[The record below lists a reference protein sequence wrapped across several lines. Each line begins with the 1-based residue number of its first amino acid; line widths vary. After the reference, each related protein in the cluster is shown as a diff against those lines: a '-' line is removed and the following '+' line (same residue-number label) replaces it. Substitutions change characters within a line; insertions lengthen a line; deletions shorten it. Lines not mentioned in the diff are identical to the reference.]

1 MNVADG
7 SREFYLQLYRQAKP
21 GLPGRDIPWLERLRA
36 EAVERFMAAGI
47 PGRAEEAWKYTDTRA
62 FEKRRFTLP
71 GKNGAAQL
79 TSLKPYALGSPVAH
93 RLVFVDGVFVPELS
107 VVCDL
112 PPGATIR
119 NLASALEREAGVVQA
134 HLGDTLPADM
144 HGFTALNAAFLSDG
158 AYIHLGR
165 GVVLR
170 EPVHL
175 LFIAGGSAPT
185 VAHPRNLIVAG
196 EDSGATLIESY
207 VALNEG
213 EYFTNA
219 VTEIVAGRNAGIE
232 HYKLVRESERAYHVG
247 GIHVRQE
254 RDSRYLSH
262 NVAVGG
268 RLVRSDIRAALDGEG
283 AECTLNGLTLAHG
296 RQHVDHHT
304 RIDHLRPRATSREW
318 YKGVFDGHSR
328 GVFSGLVVVHPD
340 AQKTDARQTNNN
352 LLLSDDAEA
361 DSRPQLEI
369 YADDV
374 KCAHGSTVGQ
384 LDQDALFYLRSRA
397 VDETRARHM
406 LIYAFASDI
415 LARMTLAPVRAQ
427 LETQLTQRGIT
438 WQ

>member
-1 MNVADG
+1 MTAPDD

-21 GLPGRDIPWLERLRA
+21 GLPGHAIPWLERLRA
-36 EAVERFMAAGI
+36 EAVERFMAVGF
-47 PGRAEEAWKYTDTRA
+47 PGLAEEAWKYTDTRA
-62 FEKRRFTLP
+62 FERRRFNLP
-71 GKNGAAQL
+71 GKNGAAL
-79 TSLKPYALGSPVAH
+79 VASLKPYALGSPVAH
-93 RLVFVDGVFVPELS
+93 RLVFIDGVFVPELS

-112 PPGATIR
+112 PPGAVIR
-119 NLASALEREAGVVQA
+119 NLATALEREGEAVEA
-134 HLGDTLPADM
+134 HLGRNLPADM
-144 HGFTALNAAFLSDG
+144 HGFAALNTAFLSDG

-165 GVVLR
+165 GVALH

-196 EDSGATLIESY
+196 ENSHVTLIESY

-219 VTEIVAGRNAGIE
+219 VTEIVAGRNAAIE
-232 HYKLVRESERAYHVG
+232 HYKIERESEQAYHVG

-268 RLVRSDIRAALDGEG
+268 RLVRNDIRAALDGEG
-283 AECTLNGLTLAHG
+283 VECALNGLYLARG
-296 RQHVDHHT
+296 RQHVDNHT
-304 RIDHLRPRATSREW
+304 RIEHNKPRGTSREW
-318 YKGVFDGHSR
+318 YKGVLDGHSR
-328 GVFSGLVVVHPD
+328 GVFSGRVVVHPD
-340 AQKTDARQTNNN
+340 AQKTDAQQANDN
-352 LLLSDDAEA
+352 LLLSEGAEA

-384 LDQDALFYLRSRA
+384 LDPDALFYLRARA
-397 VDETRARHM
+397 VDEALARNM
-406 LIYAFASDI
+406 LIYAFASDV
-415 LARMTLAPVRAQ
+415 LARMKLAPVRAQ
-427 LETQLTQRGIT
+427 LEEQLLIRLGPH
-438 WQ
+438 